1 LGFSGMQGATT
12 SGNVIF
18 PLWGIGG
25 VAPFL
30 GVNRV
35 NLLALEM

>member
-1 LGFSGMQGATT
+1 LGFSRMQGATT

-18 PLWGIGG
+18 PLWGIG